1 MCRGVCRRPWLW
13 GRRRLWSTVSVLQ
26 QQGAD
31 ALHSRVPGRTS
42 RPGLFGCHSRARK
55 RPRRVFR
62 AFRALREARRSR
74 CAAKRRAPRL
84 SGWGACQTVLEI
96 VANRSARE
104 LAWLYFLMMPAISSG
119 RR

>member
-1 MCRGVCRRPWLW
+1 MSAPLAG

-31 ALHSRVPGRTS
+31 ALRPLVFRGGRAAPEACSVVHPQT
-42 RPGLFGCHSRARK
+42 RK

-96 VANRSARE
+96 VAKRSARE
-104 LAWLYFLMMPAISSG
+104 RAWLYFLMMPAISSG